1 MDLPAW
7 TCAASMLPMLDGL
20 SRRYADKPVWVTEFA
35 CPKWIGPVFTKAGLP
50 QQHCTESHHVALL
63 AQLLPKLDAAP
74 FVHRYAWDLN
84 RAPGRVWSAGPGST
98 VVLASNNSLLGPW
111 DFPGYPSSL
120 STLDRAFESCG

>member
-1 MDLPAW
+1 
-7 TCAASMLPMLDGL
+7 MLPMLDGL
-20 SRRYADKPVWVTEFA
+20 SRRHADKPVWVTEFA

-50 QQHCTESHHVALL
+50 QQLCTESHHVALL

-74 FVHRYAWDLN
+74 FVHRDP
-84 RAPGRVWSAGPGST
+84 RRSAGPGST